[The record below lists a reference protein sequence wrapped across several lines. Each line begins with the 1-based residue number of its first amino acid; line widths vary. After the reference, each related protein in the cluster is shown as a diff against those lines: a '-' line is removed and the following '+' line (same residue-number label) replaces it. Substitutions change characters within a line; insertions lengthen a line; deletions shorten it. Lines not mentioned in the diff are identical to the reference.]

1 MDLQRL
7 TRLLTEA
14 ISKFK
19 SLKKAAYL
27 ALMNSLEKAIWNW
40 MHNYP
45 HEFTEL
51 QSKRNDELSR
61 NCELFFDTLGDYA
74 ETKTRHRP
82 NFWPL
87 QIMLLILTPKVLEEI
102 HNADSGAPCST
113 RHIRKKQFIGK
124 NKDFFFFQKL
134 LLLKFESNHEKMF
147 QNVYCLI

>member
-124 NKDFFFFQKL
+124 NKDFFFQKL